1 MVNEAGSDL
10 GTDIVSFLK
19 YVPWNKSGRGRQILC
34 VIAHMCNLKTKM
46 NKWIQQNRNRVTNT
60 ENKLVAATS
69 GRWGGSEGQD
79 AGGGLRGTNY
89 HV

>member
-19 YVPWNKSGRGRQILC
+19 YVPWNKSDRGRQMLC

-46 NKWIQQNRNRVTNT
+46 NKWIQQNRNRVTDT
-60 ENKLVAATS
+60 ENKPAAATS
-69 GRWGGSEGQD
+69 GGGEGV
-79 AGGGLRGTNY
+79 RGKMQ
-89 HV
+89 VKD